1 MSKTIIRDN
10 FIKLAE
16 YCKNE
21 EIEQVQAVDTLFVLP
36 CAFKDCKNLKEI
48 TFGLDI
54 TRISNAAFENCTSLK
69 DVRFA
74 ITDEEKIIEIAEDA
88 FNGCNDVT
96 FRIFASAI
104 KNKCLNR
111 YAKKHNIRV
120 VSMI

>member
-1 MSKTIIRDN
+1 MNKTIIRDN

-16 YCKNE
+16 YCKNN

-36 CAFKDCKNLKEI
+36 CAFKDRKNLKEI

-69 DVRFA
+69 DVWFA
-74 ITDEEKIIEIAEDA
+74 ITDEDKIIEIADDA
-88 FNGCNDVT
+88 FAGCKDVT
-96 FRIFASAI
+96 FHIFGSAI
-104 KNKCLNR
+104 KNKYLNN
-111 YAKKHNIRV
+111 YAKKHDFKV

>member
-16 YCKNE
+16 YCKNN

-74 ITDEEKIIEIAEDA
+74 ITDEDKIIEIAEDA

-96 FRIFASAI
+96 FHIFGSAI
-104 KNKCLNR
+104 KNKYLNN
-111 YAKKHNIRV
+111 YAKKHGFKVI
-120 VSMI
+120 SMI

>member
-10 FIKLAE
+10 FIKLGE
-16 YCKNE
+16 YCKNN

-74 ITDEEKIIEIAEDA
+74 ITDEDKIIEIADDA
-88 FNGCNDVT
+88 FSGCKDVT
-96 FRIFASAI
+96 FHIFASAI
-104 KNKCLNR
+104 KNKYLNN
-111 YAKKHNIRV
+111 YAKKHDFKV